1 MRQGVELCE
10 SCSALLTVDLKLTKR
25 AGRLSTVDQVR
36 RSVKLCSRSGT
47 PLTGPHLS
55 GGGGGGAFRK
65 HNSLNRPTILVGKR
79 FSQFGKKLVNLKV
92 YSSSVGGGCED
103 KPKKQKTHLRGKA
116 GFHKLNSLT

>member
-10 SCSALLTVDLKLTKR
+10 SFSALLTVDLKLTKR

-65 HNSLNRPTILVGKR
+65 HNSLNRPTIPLGKR
-79 FSQFGKKLVNLKV
+79 YLQNCFFSSPNFVASEMFRKLKV
-92 YSSSVGGGCED
+92 SSIGGGGNNIGGGGGESIGGG
-103 KPKKQKTHLRGKA
+103 GK
-116 GFHKLNSLT
+116 